1 MGKQKLERTKTSYF
15 CLTGKYAWNGKLL
28 NFFLFP
34 AVKMIKTL
42 TDYDYIRLEGEK
54 SGSIILNNVFMTAEL
69 DQLAIKLYCK
79 RQTKYLFSLYFT
91 KMN

>member
-1 MGKQKLERTKTSYF
+1 
-15 CLTGKYAWNGKLL
+15 
-28 NFFLFP
+28 
-34 AVKMIKTL
+34 MIKTL
-42 TDYDYIRLEGEK
+42 TDNDYIRLEGEK